1 MFVHVLKALTLE
13 MIFTES
19 IGLIGTLLIALNVLV
34 SYRGFKNPS
43 FFDAYHFEV
52 DAILK
57 RKDYVRLISSG
68 FLHVSWLHLIVNMIS
83 LWCFS
88 EVLENGLGPLNFILV
103 YFGSLVGGNLFA
115 LFVHRNH
122 GDYSAA
128 GASGAISGV
137 VFASI
142 AIVPGL
148 EIGLFGL
155 PYYFPAWIYGLLYV
169 LYSIYGI
176 KSQRDAIGHEAHLG
190 GGIAGLLLAMAMQP
204 EFIMVNALPIACILI
219 PSIFFI
225 LMMVYKPN
233 WLLVDNPFKTSQKS
247 YTIEDKYNAKRRAN
261 ELELD
266 GLLEKI
272 HKKGLNGLSAKEKQ
286 RLKDLSN

>member
-1 MFVHVLKALTLE
+1 
-13 MIFTES
+13 MIIAES
-19 IGLIGTLLIALNVLV
+19 MGFMGLLLILVNVII
-34 SYRGFKNPS
+34 SYQGFKNPS
-43 FFDAYHFEV
+43 FFENYHFEV

-57 RKDYVRLISSG
+57 GKSYVRLISSG

-88 EVLENGLGPLNFILV
+88 EVLENSLGEMNFLIV
-103 YFGSLVGGNLFA
+103 YFGSLIGGNLLA
-115 LFVHRNH
+115 LFIHRNH

-128 GASGAISGV
+128 GASGAISGI

-142 AIVPGL
+142 AVVPGL
-148 EIGLFGL
+148 EIGLFGI

-176 KSQRDAIGHEAHLG
+176 KSQKDAIGHEAHLG
-190 GGIAGLLLAMAMQP
+190 GGITGILIAIGIQP
-204 EFIMVNALPIACILI
+204 LVLTTNVLPIVLILVPSIIFILI
-219 PSIFFI
+219 V
-225 LMMVYKPN
+225 VYQPN
-233 WLLVDNPFKTSQKS
+233 WMLVNNPFKTSQQA

-261 ELELD
+261 EVELD

-272 HKKGLNGLSAKEKQ
+272 HKRGLNSLSAKEKE
-286 RLKDLSN
+286 RLKDLSK

>member
-1 MFVHVLKALTLE
+1 

-19 IGLIGTLLIALNVLV
+19 IGLIGTVLILMNVIV
-34 SYRGFKNPS
+34 SYKGFNNS
-43 FFDAYHFEV
+43 AFFEAYHFEV

-57 RKDYVRLISSG
+57 RKDYIRLVSSG

-88 EVLENGLGPLNFILV
+88 DVLEKGLGEINFVLV
-103 YFGSLVGGNLFA
+103 YFGSLIGGNLLA

-142 AIVPGL
+142 AITPGL
-148 EIGLFGL
+148 EIGLLGI

-190 GGIAGLLLAMAMQP
+190 GGIASLLLAMAMQP
-204 EFIMVNALPIACILI
+204 ASIMMNVLPIACILI
-219 PSIFFI
+219 PSILFI
-225 LMMVYKPN
+225 VMMVYKPN
-233 WLLVDNPFKTSQKS
+233 WMLVNSPFKTSQQA

-266 GLLEKI
+266 GLLDKI
-272 HKKGLNGLSAKEKQ
+272 HKRGLNSLSAKEKE
-286 RLKDLSN
+286 RLKDLSK